1 MTIRSSCNL
10 RFILFLVLACLYCSC
25 SNPSADVPGKA
36 QVAALPD
43 MAFSQTADLI
53 EVYDFLE
60 VQITVA
66 SPTAKNPFT
75 EVFVAGKIERN
86 NQTEKLSV
94 EGFCDSPDG
103 TIFRVRF
110 MPIEPGEYGYTV
122 TYWQDNLQRVYSG
135 KFKAVN
141 GRRRGMI
148 GVDSEYPWHF
158 VWKGTG
164 EHYFLNGTTAF
175 LLMGWDDE
183 KIIHES
189 LSRLHSFEINRVRVL
204 LDGRTDHF
212 WTEPIKPGGGFRAHL
227 NPWVAKR
234 PDDIA
239 QPGFD
244 YARFNVEY
252 WKKFDRMLKFARE
265 KDIIVSIILGWND
278 TPIHPVAGSEDERRY
293 IRNAVARLG
302 AYSNITWD

>member
-1 MTIRSSCNL
+1 MTIRSLCNL
-10 RFILFLVLACLYCSC
+10 RCSWFLILTSLYCSC
-25 SNPSADVPGKA
+25 SNPSANVPEKA

-43 MAFSQTADLI
+43 MAFSQSADLI

-60 VQITVA
+60 VQIDVA
-66 SPTAKNPFT
+66 RPTANNPFT
-75 EVFVAGKIERN
+75 EVFVTGKIEKN
-86 NQTEKLSV
+86 NHTEEFAV

-103 TIFRVRF
+103 TKFLVRF
-110 MPIEPGEYGYTV
+110 MPTEPGEYGYTV
-122 TYWQDNLQRVYSG
+122 TYWQNNLQRVYSG

-148 GVDSEYPWHF
+148 DVDSEYPWHF
-158 VWKGTG
+158 IWKGTG

-212 WTEPIKPGGGFRAHL
+212 WTEPIKPGRGFRAHL
-227 NPWVAKR
+227 NPWIARR
-234 PDDIA
+234 PDDVA
-239 QPGFD
+239 NPGFD
-244 YARFNVEY
+244 FTRF
-252 WKKFDRMLKFARE
+252 
-265 KDIIVSIILGWND
+265 
-278 TPIHPVAGSEDERRY
+278 
-293 IRNAVARLG
+293 
-302 AYSNITWD
+302 